1 MISAQQAQFYAR
13 HGFVVVDNI
22 LDAEKIREAIGA
34 IDELLDPSNLGKAFE
49 MEPQDGSTVRRI
61 WSPTQKHDVFERPA
75 ADPALLD
82 CIQQLIGDNVL
93 FHYSKINMKGPKV
106 GSIVK
111 VASGFF
117 LLPAHELGYITALIF
132 LDDATRENGCLRVI
146 PGSSPR
152 TPVARHRWLFPRHR
166 VGRRRIGSR

>member
-61 WSPTQKHDVFERPA
+61 WSPTQNTTCSNAWRPTPRCSTA
-75 ADPALLD
+75 
-82 CIQQLIGDNVL
+82 
-93 FHYSKINMKGPKV
+93 YS
-106 GSIVK
+106 S
-111 VASGFF
+111 
-117 LLPAHELGYITALIF
+117 
-132 LDDATRENGCLRVI
+132 
-146 PGSSPR
+146 
-152 TPVARHRWLFPRHR
+152 
-166 VGRRRIGSR
+166 